1 MTTFDSLRTAALALA
16 LALSACATAGDDLGT
31 DTTQA
36 EASSP
41 AHFDLWSDEGAWYFH
56 VASSSGEIVLASE
69 GYTSRIGAL
78 GGILSVLD
86 NGTVKARYHL
96 STGQDGQSYV
106 TLSATNGQVIATTE
120 GYSTASNARRGIDAS
135 IASLTSYV
143 AAWTDATGARFEVF
157 EGADDQF
164 YFNLYAGNGE
174 VVLRS
179 EGYQSEAGALNGAF
193 ATAQYGVDA
202 SFYQVLE
209 SADGGHYVRLRAPN
223 NEVVAVG
230 EVYASKSGAES
241 ARAAMIALLPTIEL
255 L

>member
-1 MTTFDSLRTAALALA
+1 MTTFRIVSLSLV
-16 LALSACATAGDDLGT
+16 LALSACATAGDDL
-31 DTTQA
+31 DLDSAQA

-41 AHFDLWSDEGAWYFH
+41 SHFDLWSDEGAWYFH

-69 GYTSRIGAL
+69 SYTTRKGAL

-106 TLSATNGQVIATTE
+106 TLSASNGQIIATTE

-135 IASLTSYV
+135 IASLESYV

-157 EGADDQF
+157 EGADDQY

-193 ATAQYGVDA
+193 ATAQYGVEA
-202 SFYQVLE
+202 GYYKLHE
-209 SADGGHYVRLRAPN
+209 SADGGFYVRLQAPN
-223 NEVVAVG
+223 NEVVAVS
-230 EVYASKSGAES
+230 EIYASKAGAES
-241 ARAAMIALLPTIEL
+241 ARDAMMALLPSIEL